1 MGRGWIVLLLV
12 LVATGRAA
20 AQSPTCNLNG
30 SGADELI
37 ITVGQ
42 SGTDFDLGWKGK
54 YHDSDVPGGAQFEL
68 CLTNCDTSTDPLC
81 DVAGYAGG
89 QSAAGRGF
97 APTIPAVF
105 GTTAVCIRTTFQ
117 EPFATGTAN
126 LSTGDLDVTAN
137 IAANVYLTTTS
148 AVCPKCSGAA
158 PGDSGTCSGEQA
170 IRFLGSVYAT
180 ARFFLVTADVF
191 SFFFLGSSISRW
203 TFEGL
208 HCEHRPA
215 SIVVCYIEQHTMST
229 RVNGA
234 TGALSMGPSAGYISI
249 FELVKFNLIFVMI
262 GMLFMNILTANLSS
276 SKITHV
282 HMFVITFLLLILD

>member
-137 IAANVYLTTTS
+137 IAAMCT
-148 AVCPKCSGAA
+148 
-158 PGDSGTCSGEQA
+158 
-170 IRFLGSVYAT
+170 
-180 ARFFLVTADVF
+180 
-191 SFFFLGSSISRW
+191 
-203 TFEGL
+203 
-208 HCEHRPA
+208 
-215 SIVVCYIEQHTMST
+215 
-229 RVNGA
+229 
-234 TGALSMGPSAGYISI
+234 
-249 FELVKFNLIFVMI
+249 
-262 GMLFMNILTANLSS
+262 
-276 SKITHV
+276 
-282 HMFVITFLLLILD
+282 